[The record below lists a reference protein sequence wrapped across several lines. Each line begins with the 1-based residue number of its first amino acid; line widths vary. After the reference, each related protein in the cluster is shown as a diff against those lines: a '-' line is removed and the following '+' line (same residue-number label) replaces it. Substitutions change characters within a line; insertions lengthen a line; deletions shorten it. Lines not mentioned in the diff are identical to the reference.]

1 MTLRVSNQGDVQS
14 MDPHSLNESLQLSFT
29 GNVYE
34 SLIERDK
41 SMNLAP
47 ALATKWTQ
55 QSPTVWRFDLRPGVK
70 FHDGTPFTADDVVF
84 TFKRAAGE
92 GSDMKGYTNPIKE
105 VRKVGDLV
113 VEIETTAP
121 YPILPDTLTTLGMM
135 SKKWCEDNKAERPV
149 DRRKGIENTASFKA
163 NGTGPFRL
171 KERQPSVRTVL
182 VKNFNWWGKSEG
194 NVDEV
199 VFTPIGNDATRVAAL
214 LSGETDVM
222 EPVPLQDVERI
233 KSAGINVLQGPE
245 LRTIFLGMD
254 QKRDELQFS
263 NVKGK
268 NPFKDVRVRRAFYQ
282 AIDEETIKA
291 RVMRGAAL
299 PTGLM
304 VGAAVRGFQADMNK
318 RLPYDVEAAK
328 KLLADAGYPNGFEVG
343 MNCPN
348 DRYVNDAAICQAV
361 AANLARIG
369 VKVNLMAET
378 KVSYFPKILR
388 RDTSFYLLGWTP
400 STVDSH
406 DVLSAIIATP
416 NDKGQ
421 GQFNLGAYSN
431 PKIDEL
437 TLKIQSETD
446 QKKRNDMIRGGLQDP
461 PGRRRPHPAASAGA
475 GLGGEQEGRA
485 DPAAERLHVLQVD
498 HREVQVGDAASLAP
512 AGGEGAP
519 ARRDLTPAAAAAPSP
534 SRWAR
539 FLDGDFWHSFRSS
552 PTAIGAAVV
561 ALLCLVA
568 AVFANVIAPHNP
580 FDLATLELA
589 DSMLPPSWLPGG
601 SAKYLLGT
609 DEQGRDVLSALMFG
623 ARISLFV
630 GAASVLLSLVIGV
643 GLGLV
648 SGYVGG
654 RLDALIMRVCDV
666 MLSFPSILIA
676 LLFAGV
682 GHALFPNA
690 NDLLGLRRGDHRDRA
705 ARLGAVRARRA
716 RLDDGRAEQGVRAG
730 RAGDRRRA
738 AADHAAPCAAQRHGP
753 GARPVHHPG
762 RGGDHRRGD
771 ALLPRRRRLADVAFA
786 RHLHQRRQQAAVQR
800 RLVARDLPGC
810 DTRADRAQHQ
820 PVR

>member
-1 MTLRVSNQGDVQS
+1 MKRIAPWLVAAAVALAAPLSQAVTLRVSNQGDVQS

-105 VRKVGDLV
+105 VRKVGDLAV
-113 VEIETTAP
+113 DIETNAP
-121 YPILPDTLTTLGMM
+121 YPILPDTLTTLAMM

-182 VKNFNWWGKSEG
+182 VKNFNWWGKSES

-263 NVKGK
+263 SIKGK

-299 PTGLM
+299 PTALM
-304 VGAAVRGFQADMNK
+304 VGSAVRGFQADMNK
-318 RLPYDVEAAK
+318 RPPYDVEAAK

-343 MNCPN
+343 LNCPN
-348 DRYVNDAAICQAV
+348 DRYVNDAAVCQAV

-378 KVSYFPKILR
+378 KNSYFPKILR

-406 DVLSAIIATP
+406 DVLSAIMATP

-421 GQFNLGAYSN
+421 GTFNLGAYSN
-431 PKIDEL
+431 PKLDEL

-446 QKKRNDMIRGGLQDP
+446 QKKRNDMIREAFKIHQDDVGHIP
-461 PGRRRPHPAASAGA
+461 
-475 GLGGEQEGRA
+475 
-485 DPAAERLHVLQVD
+485 LHQ
-498 HREVQVGDAASLAP
+498 QALA
-512 AGGEGAP
+512 
-519 ARRDLTPAAAAAPSP
+519 
-534 SRWAR
+534 WA
-539 FLDGDFWHSFRSS
+539 HSDK
-552 PTAIGAAVV
+552 V
-561 ALLCLVA
+561 
-568 AVFANVIAPHNP
+568 
-580 FDLATLELA
+580 
-589 DSMLPPSWLPGG
+589 
-601 SAKYLLGT
+601 
-609 DEQGRDVLSALMFG
+609 
-623 ARISLFV
+623 
-630 GAASVLLSLVIGV
+630 SLVQ
-643 GLGLV
+643 L
-648 SGYVGG
+648 
-654 RLDALIMRVCDV
+654 
-666 MLSFPSILIA
+666 
-676 LLFAGV
+676 
-682 GHALFPNA
+682 PN
-690 NDLLGLRRGDHRDRA
+690 NYMYFKWITLKSK
-705 ARLGAVRARRA
+705 
-716 RLDDGRAEQGVRAG
+716 
-730 RAGDRRRA
+730 
-738 AADHAAPCAAQRHGP
+738 
-753 GARPVHHPG
+753 
-762 RGGDHRRGD
+762 
-771 ALLPRRRRLADVAFA
+771 
-786 RHLHQRRQQAAVQR
+786 
-800 RLVARDLPGC
+800 
-810 DTRADRAQHQ
+810 
-820 PVR
+820 